1 MLEKKTLKSLVT
13 THGHSGLR
21 LEQSFGVIRVIG
33 LEWVKFGL
41 ERTFWIL
48 CGAEVMTFLFP
59 KKSES
64 YLH

>member
-1 MLEKKTLKSLVT
+1 VT
-13 THGHSGLR
+13 TQGQSGLR
-21 LEQSFGVIRVIG
+21 LARSFG

-48 CGAEVMTFLFP
+48 CGAEVMTFLFS